1 MRSLSARAITY
12 CVWSWYSVDVK
23 NTSLQLKS
31 ARKNHLDRT
40 TGTPFD
46 SLLGQAW
53 VAECNV
59 HLFVRAVSHAVNLLQ
74 LLFWVKLLSLSRLNT
89 VLSLTL
95 LKTISNIF
103 FYLVL
108 TLQTYS
114 LRSQM
119 TSLVNI
125 ASGVN
130 FSVLYQVHS
139 GVANKACGIFRGY
152 RVTVYCVFT
161 ISVAV
166 CGMLEIRY
174 RLLRPLIETNSVS
187 WSVEAC
193 TIFGKTC
200 RPWIC
205 SQLRF

>member
-1 MRSLSARAITY
+1 M
-12 CVWSWYSVDVK
+12 
-23 NTSLQLKS
+23 
-31 ARKNHLDRT
+31 
-40 TGTPFD
+40 
-46 SLLGQAW
+46 
-53 VAECNV
+53 
-59 HLFVRAVSHAVNLLQ
+59 
-74 LLFWVKLLSLSRLNT
+74 KLLSLSRLNA
-89 VLSLTL
+89 VLLLTL

-103 FYLVL
+103 SYLVL

-130 FSVLYQVHS
+130 FSAQYSVHS

-152 RVTVYCVFT
+152 WVTVYCVFT

-187 WSVEAC
+187 
-193 TIFGKTC
+193 
-200 RPWIC
+200 
-205 SQLRF
+205 